1 MTARGTHSL
10 ALLGILLAIGALAP
24 AGALAEVRCVHAP
37 GAACDSSH
45 ATIGGAVAAAGSS
58 DTVLIGPG
66 QYLAS
71 ITTSK
76 RLRFEG
82 AGAAA
87 TTIKSFNGPALRLRG
102 GGTVAS
108 LAARGGGSGDHGAAA
123 ILIDPAAAGKLAF
136 HVNDV
141 DARGGKEGVA
151 QGSPGSGLTVTAA
164 FNERPT
170 VFVDGGTFRPGAGGG
185 WVAAMSFAGEAT
197 RAELDG
203 VLALGLEGSGI
214 RATGDAELEMTRTA
228 ASGTVGASLWDGD
241 YVVRRSR
248 LTGSLCGMC
257 AYDDDGQHTSTVL
270 LENSLVT
277 VSARPADDARGLA
290 AAAGPGRNVSVT
302 ARGSTIVAGGDDPDA
317 AVVADD
323 PTGVGTAKVALVGS
337 IAWLQGPRQ
346 PGEAD
351 LVANREQITASRS
364 SFTTRAISNGGSVTE
379 PGTAGNVGAPLL
391 AADYSLQPGSPA
403 VDSGDPTLAGLDLAG
418 GSRSQDG
425 NADGVA
431 APDMGAFERG
441 TSAAVPPAQNL
452 APVVSRF
459 RMTRKILKPKRRTTR
474 FRFHLSERARV
485 EIRIERLVR
494 KKGHKSRFVRVR
506 TLRSAEDAGNQSIRY
521 RSRKRPGRYRARL
534 KATDDQ
540 GASTS
545 PKRLRFRFARPR

>member
-1 MTARGTHSL
+1 MTARRTHSL

-37 GAACDSSH
+37 GVDCDSSH
-45 ATIGGAVAAAGSS
+45 GTIGGAVAAAGSS

-66 QYLAS
+66 QYLTS

-87 TTIKSFNGPALRLRG
+87 TTIKSLNGPALRLRG

-151 QGSPGSGLTVTAA
+151 QGSPGSGLSVTAA
-164 FNERPT
+164 FGERPT
-170 VFVDGGTFRPGAGGG
+170 VFVDGGTFRPGTGEGF
-185 WVAAMSFAGEAT
+185 VSAMSFAGEET

-203 VLALGLEGSGI
+203 VVALGLDGPGI
-214 RATGDAELEMTRTA
+214 RATGDAELEITKTA
-228 ASGTVGASLWDGD
+228 ASGTVGASLRDGD
-241 YVVRRSR
+241 VVVRRSR
-248 LTGSLCGMC
+248 LTGSLCGLC
-257 AYDDDGQHTSTVL
+257 ADDQDGEHTSTVL
-270 LENSLVT
+270 LENSLVV
-277 VSARPADDARGLA
+277 VSAQAGDDARGLS

-302 ARGSTIVAGGDDPDA
+302 ARGSTIVAGGEDPDA
-317 AVVADD
+317 AVAADD
-323 PTGVGTAKVALVGS
+323 PTGVGTATVALVGS
-337 IAWLQGPRQ
+337 IAWLQGPRE

-364 SFTTRAISNGGSVTE
+364 SFATRAISNGGSVTE
-379 PGTAGNVGAPLL
+379 PGSPGNVGGALL
-391 AADYSLQPGSPA
+391 AADFSLQPGSPA
-403 VDSGDPTLAGLDLAG
+403 IDSGDPTLAGLDLAG
-418 GSRSQDG
+418 DTRSQDG

-441 TSAAVPPAQNL
+441 PSAAVPPAL
-452 APVVSRF
+452 DPPPAVSRF
-459 RMTRKILKPKRRTTR
+459 RMTRKALKPKRRTTR

-485 EIRIERLVR
+485 EIRIERLIR
-494 KKGHKSRFVRVR
+494 EKGRKSRFVRVR
-506 TLRSAEDAGNQSIRY
+506 TLRSSEGAGNQSIKY

-545 PKRLRFRFARPR
+545 AKRLRFRFARPR